1 MKNKINK
8 EQKFLLK
15 YFKDFQNNLVL
26 ETNNNLEK
34 ILKIK
39 NLILKTNKLKK
50 KVLIF
55 GNGGSASIASHFSV
69 DLTKNAGMRCV
80 NLNEPN
86 LITCFANDFGYS
98 RWVEKSIEFYADRN
112 DLIILISVSGKSQN
126 MLNAC
131 KISNKKKLK
140 VVTLTGHDINNF
152 LKRNSTVNL
161 HVNSKAYNH
170 VENIFQIWLLSIV
183 DFIIGKSEYKA

>member
-8 EQKFLLK
+8 EKKFLLK
-15 YFKDFQNNLVL
+15 YFRDFQKNLIL
-26 ETNNNLEK
+26 ETDNNFEK
-34 ILKIK
+34 IIKIK
-39 NLILKTNKLKK
+39 KLILKTNKAKK

-69 DLTKNAGMRCV
+69 DLTKNARIRCV

-98 RWVEKSIEFYADRN
+98 KWVEKSIEFYADKK

-126 MLNAC
+126 ILNAC

-140 VVTLTGHDINNF
+140 IITFTGHNISDF
-152 LKRNSTVNL
+152 LKKNSTINL
-161 HVNSKAYNH
+161 HVNSKAYNY
-170 VENIFQIWLLSIV
+170 VENIFQIWLLSVV
-183 DFIIGKSEYKA
+183 DLIIGKSEYKV

>member
-1 MKNKINK
+1 MKDKK
-8 EQKFLLK
+8 LLLK
-15 YFKDFQNNLVL
+15 YFKDFQNSLIL
-26 ETNNNLEK
+26 ETDNNLDK

-39 NLILKTNKLKK
+39 NLIVKTNKLKK

-86 LITCFANDFGYS
+86 LITCFANDYGYS
-98 RWVEKSIEFYADRN
+98 RWVEKSIEFYADKN
-112 DLIILISVSGKSQN
+112 DLIILISVGGKSQN
-126 MLNAC
+126 MINGF

-140 VVTLTGHDINNF
+140 IITLTGHNINNF
-152 LKRNSTVNL
+152 LKLNSTVNL
-161 HVNSKAYNH
+161 HVNSKAYNY

-183 DFIIGKSEYKA
+183 DLIIGKSEYKV